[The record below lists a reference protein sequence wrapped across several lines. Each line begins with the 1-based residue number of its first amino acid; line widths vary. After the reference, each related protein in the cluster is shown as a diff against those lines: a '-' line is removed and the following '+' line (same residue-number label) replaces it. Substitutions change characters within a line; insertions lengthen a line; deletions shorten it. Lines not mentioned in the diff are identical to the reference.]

1 MEVDITKIGVLI
13 REERVRRGLTQEDLG
28 QLIGVGKAQISKIE
42 SGKGLTIK
50 TVTKVLEALHLTASI
65 KLVSET
71 KSDKRV
77 IGYVV
82 AVISEFARAYN
93 MTIREASNYLNR
105 YRGIDFLTDH
115 YEAEHLLSIEDS
127 VEDLARV
134 CYNNGGGV
142 LERNDINIATK
153 RFQYLIEGITKD
165 IVTYLMQD
173 KGLDIASALSLFH
186 NSETFEKLS
195 DERSGLYI
203 ESSAY
208 VYEILKSELKMGRI
222 V

>member
-28 QLIGVGKAQISKIE
+28 QLVGVGKAQISKIE
-42 SGKGLTIK
+42 SSKGLTIK
-50 TVTKVLEALHLTASI
+50 TVAKVLEALHLTASI

-105 YRGIDFLTDH
+105 YRGIDFLTEH
-115 YEAEHLLSIEDS
+115 YEAEHLLSLEDS

-142 LERNDINIATK
+142 
-153 RFQYLIEGITKD
+153 Q
-165 IVTYLMQD
+165 
-173 KGLDIASALSLFH
+173 
-186 NSETFEKLS
+186 
-195 DERSGLYI
+195 
-203 ESSAY
+203 
-208 VYEILKSELKMGRI
+208 
-222 V
+222 